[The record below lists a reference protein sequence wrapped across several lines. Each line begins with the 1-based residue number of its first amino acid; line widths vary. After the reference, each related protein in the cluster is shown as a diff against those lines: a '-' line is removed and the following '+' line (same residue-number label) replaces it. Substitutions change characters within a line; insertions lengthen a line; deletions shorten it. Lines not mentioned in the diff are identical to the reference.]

1 MARVVLILPTAT
13 YRAPDF
19 MAAARRLGVDVVVAS
34 EHRQALSGAIGDRAL
49 VLPLSQPELSADA
62 IAALHERTPLD
73 AVVAVDDSGTA
84 VAALASER
92 LGLGPSNPPDAVAA
106 ARDKSRMRDAFAVAG
121 LPQPSYRLAW
131 PGDDVGRL
139 AGEVGL
145 PCVVKPLS
153 LGASRGVI
161 RADSPDEAVSAAAR
175 VRDILACAR
184 DDSDGPLLVESFV
197 AGREVA
203 VEGLMRGGELEV
215 LAIFDKPDPLDGPYF
230 EETIYVTPSRLP
242 EDMQSL
248 VRGAAADAAA
258 ALGLREGPVHA
269 ELRIGPDGPVMLE
282 LAARSIGGLCA
293 RSLRFGL
300 GTSLEE
306 LILAHALGRPAN
318 GLRRETLASGVM
330 MLPIPRAGTLREVR
344 GVERAR
350 QVPGIGGLEIS
361 IAPGRPVEPL
371 PEGDRYLGFLFAKA
385 ATPAEVEAALR
396 AAHAQLEVAI
406 D

>member
-1 MARVVLILPTAT
+1 
-13 YRAPDF
+13 
-19 MAAARRLGVDVVVAS
+19 
-34 EHRQALSGAIGDRAL
+34 
-49 VLPLSQPELSADA
+49 
-62 IAALHERTPLD
+62 
-73 AVVAVDDSGTA
+73 
-84 VAALASER
+84 
-92 LGLGPSNPPDAVAA
+92 
-106 ARDKSRMRDAFAVAG
+106 
-121 LPQPSYRLAW
+121 
-131 PGDDVGRL
+131 
-139 AGEVGL
+139 
-145 PCVVKPLS
+145 
-153 LGASRGVI
+153 
-161 RADSPDEAVSAAAR
+161 
-175 VRDILACAR
+175 
-184 DDSDGPLLVESFV
+184 
-197 AGREVA
+197 
-203 VEGLMRGGELEV
+203 
-215 LAIFDKPDPLDGPYF
+215 
-230 EETIYVTPSRLP
+230 
-242 EDMQSL
+242 
-248 VRGAAADAAA
+248 
-258 ALGLREGPVHA
+258 
-269 ELRIGPDGPVMLE
+269 MLE